1 MYHFHVA
8 PSEPRLPPVIPSVE
22 EEPEQIGDVADADVG
37 AVEDELTTT
46 VVLTQEEVPQV
57 PSALSQY
64 VVVLAGFTTGAA
76 PEVVYV
82 PPHELT
88 YHFHVAPS
96 EPKLPPVI
104 PRVEEEPEQ
113 TGKAGDAEVGAED

>member
-22 EEPEQIGDVADADVG
+22 EEPEQIGDVDEAELG
-37 AVEDELTTT
+37 TVEEVLTTT

-64 VVVLAGFTTGAA
+64 VVVLEGFTTGA
-76 PEVVYV
+76 V
-82 PPHELT
+82 
-88 YHFHVAPS
+88 
-96 EPKLPPVI
+96 
-104 PRVEEEPEQ
+104 
-113 TGKAGDAEVGAED
+113 AEVT